1 MPSRSKA
8 QQRMMF
14 AAAKDPAV
22 ARRLGVPQKVA
33 EEFTEADQALG
44 KRKLPERIKKRYKK
58 T

>member
-1 MPSRSKA
+1 
-8 QQRMMF
+8 MMF